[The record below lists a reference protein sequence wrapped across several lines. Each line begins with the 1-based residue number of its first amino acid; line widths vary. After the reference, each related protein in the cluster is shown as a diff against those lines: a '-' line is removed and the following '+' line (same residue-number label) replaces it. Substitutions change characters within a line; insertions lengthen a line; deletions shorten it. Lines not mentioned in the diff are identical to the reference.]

1 MFDWHSFYIP
11 LMTFA
16 FASSITPGPNNIMLT
31 ASGANYGFFRTLP
44 HIAGVASGFFIL
56 LLAVAFGLG
65 NAFSTW
71 PILQSILKYVGS
83 AYLLFLAWKIAHA
96 GRPEQRDGPSK
107 PFTLWQ
113 AALFQVV
120 NVKAWI
126 MAIGSMSAFTL
137 AGTEYAVSALVIAGI
152 FSLINL
158 PCISLWTGFGVAIG
172 RFLQHDRALRTF
184 NFCMAALT
192 AGSVI
197 LLYLPESSL

>member
-1 MFDWHSFYIP
+1 MPSK
-11 LMTFA
+11 A
-16 FASSITPGPNNIMLT
+16 
-31 ASGANYGFFRTLP
+31 
-44 HIAGVASGFFIL
+44 
-56 LLAVAFGLG
+56 
-65 NAFSTW
+65 W
-71 PILQSILKYVGS
+71 PVLQTILKYIGS
-83 AYLLFLAWKIAHA
+83 AYLIFLAWKIANA
-96 GRPEQRDGPSK
+96 SRPEQRDGPAK

-137 AGTEYAVSALVIAGI
+137 AGADYAVSALVIAGI

-158 PCISLWTGFGVAIG
+158 PCISFWTGFGVAIG
-172 RFLQHDRALRTF
+172 RFLQHDRSLRTF
-184 NFCMAALT
+184 NVCMAALT